1 MSLLLLSASYDDVPL
16 EQLDAL
22 EQRADAIAEALRS
35 DSHLGTAGMVTL
47 ATCNR
52 LEMYIDSSA
61 HDLAVAATVARDVIA
76 TAAGLSPA
84 DSATYIHDRVGDDA
98 VHHLFRVTAGLDS
111 MVIGEE
117 EIAGQVKRA
126 FLQAQERSELTP
138 ELHRAFERAL
148 SAAKEVT
155 SSTGLGAAGR
165 STITVAL
172 DHIVSTYAGATRRPV
187 LIIGTGAHAR
197 VVVATLSRLGF
208 TDISVYSHSGRADEF
223 AADRAATPIAPAEL
237 NHAVARAELII
248 GCSGTQRNLITATA
262 LSEHA
267 ARPLIVVD
275 VALSP
280 DIEPAAGDLPHVDL
294 LDLDFIRTH
303 SPDVHEESVA
313 QAEGIIDAAVEQW
326 QRELRGRTLDPFV
339 TAVRRKLL
347 MWIDE
352 EVARVRLREG
362 ETAAEAAEHTL
373 TRLANEML
381 HEPITKAKELAGS
394 GNEDEYRKALL
405 VLFGG
410 SHE

>member
-1 MSLLLLSASYDDVPL
+1 VSLLLLSASYDDVPL

-22 EQRADAIAEALRS
+22 EQRAETIAQALRS
-35 DSHLGTAGMVTL
+35 DARLGTSGIVTL

-52 LEMYIDSSA
+52 LELYLDAAADGASA
-61 HDLAVAATVARDVIA
+61 ADAARMIIA
-76 TAAGLSPA
+76 QAADLSPA
-84 DSATYIHDRVGDDA
+84 ECARYVHDRVGDAA

-126 FLQAQERSELTP
+126 FVQAQERGELTP

-148 SAAKEVT
+148 SAAKDVT

-172 DHIVSTYAGATRRPV
+172 DHVVAMHPHITARPV

-208 TDISVYSHSGRADEF
+208 ANISVFSNSGRASEF
-223 AADRAATPIAPAEL
+223 AAERDVTAVPPAGL
-237 NHAVARAELII
+237 SDAVARAELII
-248 GCSGTQRNLITATA
+248 GCSGTQRNLITADA
-262 LSEHA
+262 LATHG

-275 VALSP
+275 VALAP
-280 DIEPAAGDLPHVDL
+280 DFEPAAAALAHVEL
-294 LDLDFIRTH
+294 IDLDVIRKL
-303 SPDVHEESVA
+303 SPHVHEESVA
-313 QAEGIIDAAVEQW
+313 QAEGIVDAAVEQW
-326 QRELRGRTLDPFV
+326 QKEVRGRTLDPFV
-339 TAVRRKLL
+339 TAVRRKLFL
-347 MWIDE
+347 WIDE
-352 EVARVRLREG
+352 EVARVRVREG
-362 ETAAEAAEHTL
+362 DEAAEIAEHTL

-394 GNEDEYRKALL
+394 GDEDEYRKALL

-410 SHE
+410 SHD

>member
-1 MSLLLLSASYDDVPL
+1 MSLLLLSASYSDVPL
-16 EQLDAL
+16 EQLEAL
-22 EQRADAIAEALRS
+22 EQHAAQISSALKADARL
-35 DSHLGTAGMVTL
+35 DTAGIVTL

-52 LEMYIDSSA
+52 LELYVDSSA
-61 HDLAVAATVARDVIA
+61 DDHAAVAQSAHDVIA
-76 TAAGLSPA
+76 EVTRLSTADARNYFHA
-84 DSATYIHDRVGDDA
+84 RTGDEA

-126 FLQAQERSELTP
+126 FIQAQGDGQLTP

-148 SAAKEVT
+148 SAAKDVT

-172 DHIVSTYAGATRRPV
+172 DHVVATYADAASRPV

-197 VVVATLSRLGF
+197 VVVATLARHGF
-208 TDISVYSHSGRADEF
+208 TDISVYSQSGRAEDF
-223 AADRAATPIAPAEL
+223 AADRDVVAVPADQLEA
-237 NHAVARAELII
+237 AVARAELII
-248 GCSGTQRNLITATA
+248 GCSGVQRNLITAAMLT
-262 LSEHA
+262 EHA
-267 ARPLIVVD
+267 SRPLIVVD
-275 VALSP
+275 VALTP
-280 DIEPAAGDLPHVDL
+280 DIDPAAAALPHVDL

-326 QRELRGRTLDPFV
+326 QRELRGRSLDPFV
-339 TAVRRKLL
+339 TAVRRKLFL
-347 MWIDE
+347 WIDE
-352 EVARVRLREG
+352 EVTRVRLREG
-362 ETAAEAAEHTL
+362 DEAAEIAEQTL

-394 GNEDEYRKALL
+394 GDEDEYRKALL